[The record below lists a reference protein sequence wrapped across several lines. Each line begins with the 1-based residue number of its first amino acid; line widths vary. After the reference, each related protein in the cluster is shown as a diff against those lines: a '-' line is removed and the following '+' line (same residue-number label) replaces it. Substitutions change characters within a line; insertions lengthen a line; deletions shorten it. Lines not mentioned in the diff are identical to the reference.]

1 MILMTM
7 MILRHVMRTGN
18 VIRMEVM
25 VVKMMDHKGALS
37 AHDDHVLVAVL
48 VAGPHGIL
56 DERVP
61 CHDAQ
66 EHDVLVDL
74 VSRERLEGLL
84 IGERAVDGRFDGLDC
99 GYHGFSFPFCFIY
112 MDSWLFRVLIR

>member
-25 VVKMMDHKGALS
+25 VVKMMDHKGALW
-37 AHDDHVLVAVL
+37 AQDDHVLG
-48 VAGPHGIL
+48 AGEGGHGSV

-61 CHDAQ
+61 CPEAE
-66 EHDVLVDL
+66 EHHVVVDVV
-74 VSRERLEGLL
+74 VRERLERLL
-84 IGERAVDGRFDGLDC
+84 IGERAVDGRFDRLDG
-99 GYHGFSFPFCFIY
+99 GYHGFSFPVFFIY
-112 MDSWLFRVLIR
+112 IDSWLFRVLIR